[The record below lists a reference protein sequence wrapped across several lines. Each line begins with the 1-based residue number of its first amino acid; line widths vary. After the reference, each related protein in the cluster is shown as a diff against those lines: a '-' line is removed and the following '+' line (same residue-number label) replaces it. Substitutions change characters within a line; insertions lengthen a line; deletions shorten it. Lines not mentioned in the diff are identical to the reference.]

1 MAKVYYNLLVAGKI
15 TFDQVPARY
24 QDAVAKLLDEE

>member
-1 MAKVYYNLLVAGKI
+1 MAKVYYNLIKAGKL

-24 QDAVAKLLDEE
+24 QDEVAKLLDEE